1 MVTSTIQSGRKASSV
16 RKFFL
21 ELFNLGVKSEG
32 YTVAVM
38 DGSAFGE
45 CLKTFTVKSK
55 DGPAVLAL
63 NLLKEN
69 RELDGK
75 RLWISDPN
83 LGNMFP
89 HRFRLKIDSDGNPR
103 ATMIEPRRR

>member
-1 MVTSTIQSGRKASSV
+1 MVTSTISGRKASSV
-16 RKFFL
+16 RNLFL
-21 ELFNLGVKSEG
+21 KLFDIGVKREE

-55 DGPAVLAL
+55 DGPAILAL

-69 RELDGK
+69 AQLDGK

-83 LGNMFP
+83 LANMFP
-89 HRFRLKIDSDGNPR
+89 HRFRLKIDADGNPR